1 MLRTCANSLFS
12 PDSRYCVDNA
22 ESTIIVLYLQPT
34 DLEWSVDESC
44 WIRISGILR
53 WKRRSYS
60 RCFFENRKI
69 LFCRFCLTW
78 VPRFGVLDWL
88 HAIGNGSSD
97 VDSCILRHMITA
109 IFFHTHV
116 FNHSRV
122 KWIAVDHIP
131 CEIWQRYIIY
141 PKLHNWLFGFTTT
154 VAALLSTRA
163 SVSKQH
169 ILTSSIDNKS

>member
-1 MLRTCANSLFS
+1 MSETARFHPVSSLRFHFATKWRKRQPVSDPFLPAEMGCFLPSWTREMGGNGILNRPLLTMLRTCANSLFS

-22 ESTIIVLYLQPT
+22 ESTIIVLSLQPT

-69 LFCRFCLTW
+69 LFCRFCLTG

-97 VDSCILRHMITA
+97 VDSCILRHMI
-109 IFFHTHV
+109 
-116 FNHSRV
+116 
-122 KWIAVDHIP
+122 
-131 CEIWQRYIIY
+131 
-141 PKLHNWLFGFTTT
+141 
-154 VAALLSTRA
+154 
-163 SVSKQH
+163 
-169 ILTSSIDNKS
+169 